1 MQFSDDQ
8 LVWLNMIKNYVAVN
22 GSIQLDGE
30 ITSFELPPFSDK
42 GGIYRANEIFG
53 SLLEP
58 ITNELN
64 NYLVI

>member
-1 MQFSDDQ
+1 
-8 LVWLNMIKNYVAVN
+8 MIKDYVAVN

-42 GGIYRANEIFG
+42 GGIYKAHEVFG

-64 NYLVI
+64 NYLII